1 MINRI
6 TDKKR
11 IPEILQLAKQ
21 IKVWDFDIREL
32 AMFLETQMDN
42 PAVLVLLDD
51 EKRCFSISSIYRDM
65 VTPYIVIMYAW
76 SNPQFP
82 NISVEEIEIIKKWA
96 KSLDISE
103 IKICVR
109 KNVQAFMKKYG
120 FSIDGTLLRMEVEN
134 G

>member
-1 MINRI
+1 MIRRI
-6 TDKKR
+6 TDKER
-11 IPEILQLAKQ
+11 IPEILELAKR
-21 IKVWDFDIREL
+21 ITVWDFNLREL
-32 AMFLETQMDN
+32 CLFLETQIN
-42 PAVLVLLDD
+42 SPAVLVLLDD
-51 EKRCFSISSIYRDM
+51 KRRCFSISSVYRDM

-76 SNPQFP
+76 SDPHYP
-82 NISVEEIEIIKKWA
+82 DITTAEMELIKNWA

-120 FSIDGTLLRMEVEN
+120 FSIDGTLLRMEVQN